1 MKLTDTEIATE
12 LTTLPGWSRVGD
24 AITKTFKF
32 ASFPEAVAF
41 VDDIVPIAEAMD
53 HHPDLDIR
61 YNKVIVTLSTHDA
74 GGITGKD
81 VAQAR
86 EMEAV
91 AG

>member
-1 MKLTDTEIATE
+1 MKLTDTEIAHE
-12 LTTLPGWSRVGD
+12 LTTLPGWSRTGD

-32 ASFPEAVAF
+32 ANFPEAVAF
-41 VDDIVPIAEAMD
+41 VDDIVPVAEAMD

>member
-1 MKLTDTEIATE
+1 MKLSDTEIAHE
-12 LTTLPGWSRVGD
+12 LTTLPGWSHVGD
-24 AITKTFKF
+24 AITKTFVF
-32 ASFPEAVAF
+32 TNFPAAVAF
-41 VDDIVPIAEAMD
+41 VDDVVPIAEAMD

-81 VAQAR
+81 VVQAR
-86 EMEAV
+86 EMEAL